1 MSTPL
6 PRDPRTPL
14 EAAQARLDAA
24 LLRLRTTH
32 LPRGERQELA
42 DRVTRLR
49 ADVDRLTPV
58 AA

>member
-6 PRDPRTPL
+6 PRD
-14 EAAQARLDAA
+14 
-24 LLRLRTTH
+24 
-32 LPRGERQELA
+32 ERQELA
-42 DRVTRLR
+42 DRITQLR

>member
-1 MSTPL
+1 VSIPL

-14 EAAQARLDAA
+14 QAAQARLDAA
-24 LLRLRTTH
+24 LRTTY

-42 DRVTRLR
+42 DRITQLR
-49 ADVDRLTPV
+49 ADVDGLTPV